1 MQFRNIDRRQALK
14 AIASAGAAPLA
25 LKLGGTAA
33 QAAEDLRVFDFAG
46 YEVPELHQPYIRKY
60 GASPNITIFA
70 DGEEAFVKLQGGF
83 TTDVVHLGTFDVQRM
98 RDADLIQP
106 WDVSRLANWPDVFP
120 FFTDAPG
127 TLGDG
132 KQWMIPVDWGYDS
145 ILYRSDLINLEE
157 ESWGVLWDKKYAG
170 KVSYGTEL
178 YPAIAGAALA
188 LGIKNPFKATD
199 EEFDRIHKKLVE
211 LRDVVKF
218 FWTDPTTVEQAMAS
232 GEVVVAW
239 TWSSS
244 YKTLKSQ
251 GVPVKIMQKP
261 KQGVIS
267 WIAGFCRMKD
277 SAGDEQKV
285 YDYVDAWLA
294 AETGKWLIEN
304 YSYASVN
311 KKSFDLVDP
320 AILADVGLSTPT
332 ELLTTS
338 LTNSAMAP
346 DLHGRFARM
355 FLEVQ
360 SGF

>member
-1 MQFRNIDRRQALK
+1 MRNRHIDRRQALRMM
-14 AIASAGAAPLA
+14 ASAGAVPIA
-25 LKLGGTAA
+25 LSWGGKRAA
-33 QAAEDLRVFDFAG
+33 AAGDLRVFDFAG
-46 YEVPELHQPYIRKY
+46 YEVPELHQPYVKKY

-70 DGEEAFVKLQGGF
+70 DGDEAFVKLRSGF
-83 TTDVVHLGTFDVQRM
+83 STDLVHLGTFDVQRM

-106 WDVSRLANWPDVFP
+106 WDVSRLSNWPSVFP
-120 FFTDAPG
+120 YFNDAPG

-132 KQWMIPVDWGYDS
+132 KQWMIPTDWGYDS
-145 ILYRSDLINLEE
+145 ILYRSDLVKPEE
-157 ESWGVLWDKKYAG
+157 ESWKILWDKQYAG

-188 LGIKNPFKATD
+188 LGIKNPFQATD
-199 EEFDRIHKKLVE
+199 AEFEQIRKKLVE

-218 FWTDPTTVEQAMAS
+218 FWSDPTTVEQAMAS

-244 YKTLKSQ
+244 YKTLASQ
-251 GVPVKIMQKP
+251 GVPVKLMQRP
-261 KQGVIS
+261 KEGASS
-267 WIAGFCRMKD
+267 WVAGFCRMKD
-277 SAGDEQKV
+277 SAGDEQKA

-311 KKSFDLVDP
+311 QKAFGIVEP
-320 AILADVGLSTPT
+320 AVLADVGLSTPT
-332 ELLTTS
+332 ELLANS
-338 LTNSAMAP
+338 LTNTAMP
-346 DLHGRFARM
+346 PELHDRYARM

>member
-14 AIASAGAAPLA
+14 AIAAAGAVPLA
-25 LKLGGTAA
+25 LRAGGKSAL
-33 QAAEDLRVFDFAG
+33 AAEDLRVFDFAG
-46 YEVPELHQPYIRKY
+46 YEVPELHQPYIKKY
-60 GASPNITIFA
+60 GASPNISIFA
-70 DGEEAFVKLQGGF
+70 DGEEAFVKLRSGF
-83 TTDVVHLGTFDVQRM
+83 NTDLVHLGTFDVQRM

-106 WDVSRLANWPDVFP
+106 WDVSRLPSWPDVFP
-120 FFTDAPG
+120 YFNDAPG

-132 KQWMIPVDWGYDS
+132 KQWMIPTDWGYDS
-145 ILYRSDLINLEE
+145 ILYRSDLVNPEE
-157 ESWGVLWDKKYAG
+157 ESWKILWDKQYAG

-188 LGIKNPFKATD
+188 LGIKNPFQATD
-199 EEFDRIHKKLVE
+199 AEFDQIHKKLVE
-211 LRDVVKF
+211 LRDTVKF
-218 FWTDPTTVEQAMAS
+218 FWSDPTTVEQAMAA

-251 GVPVKIMQKP
+251 GVPVKLMQKP
-261 KQGVIS
+261 KEGTSS
-267 WIAGFCRMKD
+267 WVAGFCRLKN
-277 SAGDEQKV
+277 STGDEQKA

-311 KKSFDLVDP
+311 QKSFDLVDP

-332 ELLTTS
+332 DLLANS
-338 LTNSAMAP
+338 LTNTAMAP
-346 DLHGRFARM
+346 DLHARYARM
-355 FLEVQ
+355 FLEIQ